1 MKTSKLVKLVNSF
14 HDSVEPDKAPQIQ
27 NLIHQVTTS
36 TDLYLVMQNHHP
48 IKHAIVLKKLNVEQ
62 DNYYADYLNN
72 SKKQI
77 HLSPREQAI
86 AQLVA
91 EGLPNKVI
99 AHQLQ
104 ISQWTVA
111 SHLRRLFIKVG
122 VSSRTAMI
130 AKLLSQDL
138 LCGRSH

>member
-1 MKTSKLVKLVNSF
+1 MKTPLVKRVSTANLSEASPAELRF
-14 HDSVEPDKAPQIQ
+14 H
-27 NLIHQVTTS
+27 NLINQVTS
-36 TDLYLVMQNHHP
+36 TELHLVMRRHHP
-48 IKHAIVLKKLNVEQ
+48 IEREIVFKSSVAQ
-62 DNYYADYLNN
+62 VDDYTNCCQTE
-72 SKKQI
+72 SSQQI

-91 EGLPNKVI
+91 AGLPNKVI

-111 SHLRRLFIKVG
+111 SHLRRSFIKVG
-122 VSSRTAMI
+122 VCSRTALI

-138 LCGRSH
+138 L